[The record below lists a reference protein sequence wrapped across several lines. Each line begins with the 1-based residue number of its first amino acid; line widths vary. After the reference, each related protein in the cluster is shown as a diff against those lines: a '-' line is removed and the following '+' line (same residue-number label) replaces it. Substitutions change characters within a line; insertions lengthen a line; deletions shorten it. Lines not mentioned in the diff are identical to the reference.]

1 MPAYLKRLT
10 LSFFASSTLFLWIPL
25 YALYLSLADINFSI
39 SGFFIFSLALTI
51 FFGFV
56 FFAIYLLMTF
66 LRLQWLAS
74 GTLYLLIFWVSLSG
88 LLLPLVGQAG
98 MISPEDLSTNYRNLA
113 LVASIS
119 TLLTL
124 LTYTKLKSAAL
135 AFVVILITTSI
146 GSAAYKLY
154 DTGASMTRFSG
165 LSSNDN
171 VIVLSFDGIAGDIAK
186 QVIENS
192 PELKHAFKD
201 FIFYDNAI
209 SLAPATVASLRSEVY
224 GNINFREISETSDD
238 LQQKLANTLN
248 SIKREQLAS
257 SDVMTYGMYSVFND
271 SLSDVI
277 IPGTLIDS
285 SFSERSSI
293 ALSFYPHIAARI
305 GTPALAKFAGEEL
318 RAIQAN
324 YLYDSK
330 AERRLAHQ
338 GPSWDAPNTLHNE
351 EFITLTQNLH
361 VAGTKRY
368 VRYMHL
374 LHTHFPVD
382 LDEKCAYRSNSKEWY
397 SANQNQRGLTN
408 ETHCALQQTA
418 NFLEKLKTLE
428 VYDKTTLIVKSDHG
442 APANYFDTDPGDITF
457 NGHPV
462 WGYNRYRPLLMIK
475 SRSNENQSLIYNNDL
490 VSLSDLA
497 KTLCL
502 NASEKSKCD
511 EFEGVDLLAPI
522 TKKTSPLLYMDIVK
536 DPSSS
541 FDYDTQMTVAV
552 PRQNDFLGALKSTG
566 KIDIKS
572 PEMTRYLQRKRDLQ
586 QLQAALEKYR
596 QRKGKYPISQGYDG
610 LHSAWGNS
618 AENWIPGLVPTFLK
632 VLPRDPS
639 LAETSVPQYLY
650 RSNGKDYKLLA
661 HGAAASCTIAMR
673 LDPLLV
679 DPARKCFAFGYWTPG
694 GAGW

>member
-74 GTLYLLIFWVSLSG
+74 GTLYLLIFWASLSG

-382 LDEKCAYRSNSKEWY
+382 LDEKCVYRSNSKEWY

-511 EFEGVDLLAPI
+511 EFEGVDLLSPI

-541 FDYDTQMTVAV
+541 FDYDTQMTVAA

-566 KIDIKS
+566 KIAIKS